1 MLRSRITYGNVV
13 ATVALFLALGTG
25 GAYAV
30 NKITGGDVRDR
41 SLTGREFKSNSV
53 NGRVVKESSL
63 RAVPRAQNSSRL
75 GGQPASRYLDSCP
88 AGTKPFSDVCV
99 EIQPRP
105 PASYRGAALDCSLID
120 NRERV
125 GRRLPT
131 HGELLAALADPE
143 IQLAAGGELTGEVY
157 PSSSPSSPGRLDV
170 LFVSEENGNVG
181 LVPDDGSGAK
191 SYRCVT
197 DPMN

>member
-1 MLRSRITYGNVV
+1 MLRPRITYANVV

-30 NKITGGDVRDR
+30 DKITGSDIRDR

-53 NGRVVKESSL
+53 NGRIVKERSL
-63 RAVPRAQNSSRL
+63 SAVPRAQNAARL
-75 GGQPASRYLDSCP
+75 AGRPFSDFVVSCP
-88 AGTKPFSDVCV
+88 SGTLPASDVCV
-99 EIQPRP
+99 EVQARP
-105 PASYRGAALDCSLID
+105 PAPYRTAAFDCSAID
-120 NRERV
+120 NRERI

-131 HGELLAALADPE
+131 HQELMTALARPE
-143 IQLAAGGELTGEVY
+143 IQLAPGGELTGVVY
-157 PSSSPSSPGRLDV
+157 LSGTAGKVDV
-170 LFVSEENGNVG
+170 LFVAEENGNVG